1 MSIQSF
7 LVVLVAVSLSL
18 AIPSHPAL
26 ERSEPLR
33 RQSTNGTGS
42 PCAIVSS
49 SVASIFAT
57 SPSATPTIPAEL
69 AHDCITSVPL
79 HTTEATELLDSILP
93 YVQWQSTLS
102 YLKAPP
108 AEYVEKIQN
117 PVDVYGEIAAIRDNV
132 ASGAYQ
138 SEYEFGFN
146 LYVESRFL
154 PLFVSNVNAYTTYLL
169 IFHLVLLSLAG
180 KIRSLTSIT
189 KLEGANISR
198 SILTILR
205 YRVFQ
210 TAHDGHFAYSPDVVS
225 GVFTFG
231 RPVILVSASPDGQA
245 VPEIYVYTDV
255 LASSFGNATY
265 NYSSVTGI
273 NGQDATE
280 YLLDW
285 SQNGNLQDRDA
296 LWNNVFYELS
306 QVLLGS
312 TGTGT
317 GTFSGGGRGRYIYSG
332 PTTTLT
338 FSNGTTN
345 NYTNFARV
353 LKNFDG
359 VQSGDDLYNT
369 YFTYPASDRDTDGQD
384 YSNITATI
392 TSVAASTATSAASAT
407 STSMAVTTTTTL
419 AAPGYP
425 SPVLRHS
432 LNLNAGYYLDSEP
445 DVAVLSVNSFV
456 GTGDDSV
463 EQEFQQVNQQFI
475 QEAKAAGKTRLII
488 DVGANS
494 GGTILQGY
502 DLFKI
507 LFPAIL
513 PQGNTRFRGHESVDL
528 IGRQFSAVAGQY
540 PRTLADDNDTLAE
553 IEYDIVSSIF
563 NYRTDV
569 DINYENFASWPD
581 KYGPNVYNGDNFTNI
596 IRWNLS
602 DVLTPYNSGGIY
614 VHPTIPGAA
623 PPFAPEDIIVVSN
636 GYCASTCTIFSEL
649 MRQQAGVRYAFVGG
663 RPNTALTQAVGGVKG
678 TNDFPWDYIKF
689 LVDRT
694 WSLADPATVQQYQ
707 SSALNTYNLYAL
719 DRAVPGSYAVNFRD
733 GIRQGD
739 TSEVPVQFRYEP
751 ADCRVFYT
759 PEMTVDI
766 TALWT
771 TVADATW
778 GNGNGCVAGGL
789 NNSTTSAGRI
799 RRSGRKPTVTKR
811 ANQPAQLEA
820 LLRSLDVQTDPLKMG
835 MRGDGLMFP

>member
-1 MSIQSF
+1 MFQRS
-7 LVVLVAVSLSL
+7 VALALATLSL
-18 AIPSHPAL
+18 ATAIPSRPVS
-26 ERSEPLR
+26 ERSEAWR
-33 RQSTNGTGS
+33 RQSTNTTGS

-49 SVASIFAT
+49 SVAPIFAA

-69 AHDCITSVPL
+69 AYDCITSVPL
-79 HTTEATELLDSILP
+79 HAEEATELLDSIP
-93 YVQWQSTLS
+93 AYIQWQSTLS

-108 AEYVEKIQN
+108 AEYVEKIQG
-117 PVDVYGEIAAIRDNV
+117 PVDIYGEIAAIRENLT
-132 ASGAYQ
+132 SGAYQ
-138 SEYEFGFN
+138 SEYEFGFA
-146 LYVESRFL
+146 L
-154 PLFVSNVNAYTTYLL
+154 
-169 IFHLVLLSLAG
+169 
-180 KIRSLTSIT
+180 
-189 KLEGANISR
+189 
-198 SILTILR
+198 

-245 VPEIYVYTDV
+245 IPEIYVYTDV

-265 NYSSVTGI
+265 NYSTVTGI
-273 NGQDATE
+273 NGQDAIE
-280 YLLDW
+280 YLLNW

-306 QVLLGS
+306 QVVLGS
-312 TGTGT
+312 IGTGT
-317 GTFSGGGRGRYIYSG
+317 GTFSGGGRGRYIYAG

-338 FSNGTTN
+338 FANGTTN

-353 LKNFDG
+353 LKNFNG
-359 VQSGDDLYNT
+359 VQSGDDLYNA
-369 YFTYPASDRDTDGQD
+369 YFTYPESDRETDGQD

-407 STSMAVTTTTTL
+407 STSAPVVTTTTL

-445 DVAVLSVNSFV
+445 EVAVLSVNSFV
-456 GTGDDSV
+456 GSGGDDV

-475 QEAKAAGKTRLII
+475 QDAKTAGKTRLII

-513 PQGNTRFRGHESVDL
+513 PQGNTRFRGHQSVDL
-528 IGRQFSAVAGQY
+528 IGQQFSAVSGNY

-553 IEYDIVSSIF
+553 IEYDIVSSVF

-569 DINYENFASWPD
+569 DINYENFPSWPA

-623 PPFAPEDIIVVSN
+623 PPFAPEDIIVLSN

-649 MRQQAGVRYAFVGG
+649 MRQQAGVKYVFVGG
-663 RPNTALTQAVGGVKG
+663 RPNTDLTQAVGGVKG

-694 WSLADPATVQQYQ
+694 WSLADPATVQYYQ
-707 SSALNTYNLYAL
+707 TTALNTYNQYAL
-719 DRAVPGSYAVNFRD
+719 DRAVPSSFAVNFRD

-739 TSEVPVQFRYEP
+739 TSQVPVQFRYEP

-771 TVADATW
+771 AVADATW
-778 GNGNGCVAGGL
+778 YGSDACVAGGL
-789 NNSTTSAGRI
+789 GNATTSGGRV
-799 RRSGRKPTVTKR
+799 RRSGEKR
-811 ANQPAQLEA
+811 TGMKRSSSLTHAQMEA
-820 LLRSLDVQTDPLKMG
+820 LMQSLDVQTDPLKMG
-835 MRGDGLMFP
+835 MRGDGLMLP

>member
-1 MSIQSF
+1 MSAFKVKMKSGDVDEMIFS
-7 LVVLVAVSLSL
+7 
-18 AIPSHPAL
+18 P
-26 ERSEPLR
+26 
-33 RQSTNGTGS
+33 GT
-42 PCAIVSS
+42 
-49 SVASIFAT
+49 T

-79 HTTEATELLDSILP
+79 HATEATELLDSILP

-108 AEYVEKIQN
+108 AEYVEKIQG
-117 PVDVYGEIAAIRDNV
+117 PVDIYGEIAAIRDRV
-132 ASGAYQ
+132 TSGAYQ
-138 SEYEFGFN
+138 SEYEFGFA
-146 LYVESRFL
+146 L
-154 PLFVSNVNAYTTYLL
+154 
-169 IFHLVLLSLAG
+169 
-180 KIRSLTSIT
+180 
-189 KLEGANISR
+189 
-198 SILTILR
+198 

-255 LASSFGNATY
+255 LASSLGNATY
-265 NYSSVTGI
+265 NYSTVTSI
-273 NGQDATE
+273 NGQDAIE

-312 TGTGT
+312 SGTGT

-338 FSNGTTN
+338 FANGTTN

-359 VQSGDDLYNT
+359 VQSGDDLYNK
-369 YFTYPASDRDTDGQD
+369 YFTYPQSERETDGD
-384 YSNITATI
+384 TYSNITATI

-407 STSMAVTTTTTL
+407 STSAPVTTTTTL

-425 SPVLRHS
+425 SPVVRHS

-456 GTGDDSV
+456 GSGDDSV
-463 EQEFQQVNQQFI
+463 EQEFQQVNENFI
-475 QEAKAAGKTRLII
+475 ADAKAAGKTKLII

-513 PQGNTRFRGHESVDL
+513 PQGNTRFRGHQGVDL
-528 IGRQFSAVAGQY
+528 IGQQFSAVAGNY

-553 IEYDIVSSIF
+553 IEYDIVSSVF

-569 DINYENFASWPD
+569 DINYENFESWPD

-614 VHPTIPGAA
+614 VHPTIPDAA
-623 PPFAPEDIIVVSN
+623 PPFAAENIVVLSN

-649 MRQQAGVRYAFVGG
+649 MRQQAGVKYIFVGG
-663 RPNTALTQAVGGVKG
+663 RPSTDIAQAVGGVKG
-678 TNDFPWDYIKF
+678 TNDFTWDYIKF

-694 WSLADPATVQQYQ
+694 WSLADPATVEAYK
-707 SSALNTYNLYAL
+707 STELNTYNLYAL
-719 DRAVPGSYAVNFRD
+719 DRAVPASYAINFRD

-739 TSEVPVQFRYEP
+739 TSEVPVQFLYEP

-766 TALWT
+766 TALWDE
-771 TVADATW
+771 VADVSW
-778 GNGNGCVAGGL
+778 GGSACVAGGIG
-789 NNSTTSAGRI
+789 NGTTAATATGKSKGKRNVGHKKRSA
-799 RRSGRKPTVTKR
+799 V
-811 ANQPAQLEA
+811 QAQAQMEA
-820 LLRSLDVQTDPLKMG
+820 LLQSMNVQTDPLKMG
-835 MRGDGLMFP
+835 MRGDGLMLP